1 MQTRAKEATV
11 LRSVAQPRGGRVRG
25 VEEGGEG
32 LTAERLSTASELAAL
47 LSSLERLFL
56 SSGLQ
61 GAKLQSKA
69 SLGGGGGGVDATTI
83 RRRRKHVAT
92 RSGPGNISLSPPREM
107 REGGIRKSAAA
118 SHLGRSASS
127 SSASQSWS

>member
-25 VEEGGEG
+25 VEEGEEG

-92 RSGPGNISLSPPREM
+92 RSGPGNP
-107 REGGIRKSAAA
+107 
-118 SHLGRSASS
+118 
-127 SSASQSWS
+127 